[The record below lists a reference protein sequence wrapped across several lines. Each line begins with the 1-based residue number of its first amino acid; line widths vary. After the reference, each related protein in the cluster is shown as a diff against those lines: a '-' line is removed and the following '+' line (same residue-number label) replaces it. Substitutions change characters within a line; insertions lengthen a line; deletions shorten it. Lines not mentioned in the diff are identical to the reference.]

1 MNKKQGWL
9 IKEYLGRYHLCVA
22 AEGVLW
28 ELSQLQQENIV
39 VTILVLRND
48 ALAESSVHQG
58 DRNEREALNGIQK
71 DMLATVLS
79 VKYEDQIVWSSFW
92 NAYRNKTNHQQ
103 RKSSEG
109 LLGTVKRCKRKQLLT
124 RIRNFTWM
132 LRKGF
137 FLKKKKKGR
146 TWTRKLKKQGK
157 HQVQK
162 KLWRKLEVETKEK
175 KWKQKEME
183 KEELEE

>member
-137 FLKKKKKGR
+137 FLKKKKKAGR
-146 TWTRKLKKQGK
+146 EQENWKNKGS
-157 HQVQK
+157 
-162 KLWRKLEVETKEK
+162 TKYKRSSEESL
-175 KWKQKEME
+175 KWKPKRRNES
-183 KEELEE
+183 KKRWKKRN